1 MAEQR
6 SANLPLCR
14 QRLEHIIY
22 AVGVYVNKNLFLTKA
37 GTSDRISTKNE
48 EQGCVTFMKRRFMKS
63 PSFAKQNS
71 LTWTAAFLRLRCTVR
86 ENSVTLR
93 GAKSLNPMNLRRII
107 PTEEASH
114 FPKLIVIFW
123 ELLRRFGNFS
133 GRRFSFF
140 KNNLFEKGKC

>member
-1 MAEQR
+1 MRDVHEAELHEVTEFCEAKLFDVDCGVFT
-6 SANLPLCR
+6 SAVHCP
-14 QRLEHIIY
+14 
-22 AVGVYVNKNLFLTKA
+22 
-37 GTSDRISTKNE
+37 
-48 EQGCVTFMKRRFMKS
+48 
-63 PSFAKQNS
+63 
-71 LTWTAAFLRLRCTVR
+71 R
-86 ENSVTLR
+86 ELGTLR

>member
-48 EQGCVTFMKRRFMKS
+48 EQGCVTFMKRSFMKS
-63 PSFAKQNS
+63 PSFALQNS
-71 LTWTAAFLRLRCTVR
+71 CRAAGELGYAERSQELKPYEPEADNTDGGSISFSQAYCNIL
-86 ENSVTLR
+86 
-93 GAKSLNPMNLRRII
+93 GASAPFRKFFRAAL
-107 PTEEASH
+107 
-114 FPKLIVIFW
+114 FIFQ
-123 ELLRRFGNFS
+123 
-133 GRRFSFF
+133 
-140 KNNLFEKGKC
+140 K